1 VPKGSLAPNVQVD
14 PAVYDYA
21 GSKFAQQLVTASKA
35 NAVLPN
41 LFFLL
46 PTNVGTEL
54 GNQIERFA
62 IDPSDGTE
70 KELIS
75 TLESL
80 RQEALAAKAYTKW

>member
-1 VPKGSLAPNVQVD
+1 
-14 PAVYDYA
+14 
-21 GSKFAQQLVTASKA
+21 
-35 NAVLPN
+35 
-41 LFFLL
+41 
-46 PTNVGTEL
+46 VGTEL

-80 RQEALAAKAYTKW
+80 RQEALTANTYTKW